1 MKLKF
6 SLALLALAAFA
17 SSAVQARSN
26 VHFSIGVNYPAYPV
40 YVAPAP
46 VYYAPAPVYYAPAPV
61 YYARPAPVYYV
72 RPAPVYYGGVVYHGH
87 RHGHKHRHGHR
98 GGH

>member
-61 YYARPAPVYYV
+61 YYARPAPVYA
-72 RPAPVYYGGVVYHGH
+72 APVYAAPVYSAPAPGVHVVLPNIFIPLF
-87 RHGHKHRHGHR
+87 
-98 GGH
+98 